1 MKLNYFL
8 TNKLLNLKITSTD
21 KPFLTDDNETMTLTS
36 LDDGEIQKEEGIY
49 KWTQEKNIYY
59 LTVFSDKYSYY

>member
-21 KPFLTDDNETMTLTS
+21 KPFLTDDKETMTLTS
-36 LDDGEIQKEEGIY
+36 LDDGEIQK
-49 KWTQEKNIYY
+49 KK
-59 LTVFSDKYSYY
+59 VFINGHKKKTYII